1 MTAGMSADMS
11 ADDVLVVAGEASGDL
26 HGARLLARL
35 AELAPGLRPFG
46 LGGDEMRAAGLDA
59 VAHSSEI
66 AVVGITE
73 ALRVLPRAWRIYRR
87 LLAEAE
93 RRRAASAVLIDSPE
107 FNLRLARRLSRRGV
121 RVLYYISPQI
131 WAWRQGRVRTIAA
144 CVDRMLVV
152 FPFEVDF
159 YRRHGVDVIHVG
171 HPLIDEIPPLEQA
184 WERPPPAP
192 GEPFVVA
199 LLPGSR
205 SSEVR
210 SLLPAMLESA
220 RRLGESLPVAVRLI
234 QAPTVDARLVDALI
248 AAGPALEIERV
259 RRDRFPAIAGAHLAL
274 CASGTATLEVGL
286 LGTPMIVLYRL
297 KLGSYILARLLVD
310 LEHFSMVNLVLGR
323 RAVPELAQRDAAPE
337 RVAAEARRLLES
349 PAEIEVM
356 RQALAELRPR
366 LGAGGASRRAA
377 EVIAD
382 RIADLGRGRAEGG
395 T

>member
-1 MTAGMSADMS
+1 
-11 ADDVLVVAGEASGDL
+11 VAGEASGDL
-26 HGARLLARL
+26 HGARLLTQL
-35 AELAPGLRPFG
+35 AELAPDLRPFG

-87 LLAEAE
+87 LLAEVD
-93 RRRAASAVLIDSPE
+93 RRGAASAVLIDSPE
-107 FNLRLARRLSRRGV
+107 FNLRLARRLARRGV
-121 RVLYYISPQI
+121 RVVYYISPQI
-131 WAWRQGRVRTIAA
+131 GAWRQSRVATIAA
-144 CVDRMLVV
+144 HVDRMLVV

-159 YRRHGVDVIHVG
+159 YRRHGVEVIHVG
-171 HPLIDEIPPLEQA
+171 HPLIDEIPRLEQA

-192 GEPFVVA
+192 GEPFVLA

-210 SLLPAMLESA
+210 ALLPTMLDSA
-220 RRLGESLPVAVRLI
+220 RRLGASLPIAVRLI
-234 QAPTVDARLVDALI
+234 QAPTVEPRLVDALI
-248 AAGPALEIERV
+248 AASGPALEIERV
-259 RRDRFPAIAGAHLAL
+259 TRDRFRAIADSHLAL

-323 RAVPELAQRDAAPE
+323 RAVPELAQRDAVPA
-337 RVAAEARRLLES
+337 RVAAAARQLLES

-356 RQALAELRPR
+356 RRALAELRPR

-377 EVIAD
+377 EVVAD
-382 RIADLGRGRAEGG
+382 RIADLRAGTAEGAA
-395 T
+395 